1 MKAIIIYI
9 STHGTTE
16 KLAKK
21 IADSIEYQCDLYNLK
36 QGGKLN
42 LADYDMVFL
51 GGSIHA
57 GSIQRKM
64 KKFIQKN
71 REVLLQKK
79 LGLFLSCMMKGDKAI
94 EQFNNAFPED
104 LRQHAF
110 ATACL
115 GGEFLFEKMNFFQKA
130 IVKKVAKI
138 QESKSELDEKEM
150 QHFVEKLK
158 AVL

>member
-21 IADSIEYQCDLYNLK
+21 IAESFEYPCDMYNLR
-36 QGGKLN
+36 QGGNLKLGE
-42 LADYDMVFL
+42 YHMIFL

-64 KKFIQKN
+64 KKFINKN
-71 REVLLQKK
+71 RTVLLQKK

-104 LRQHAF
+104 IRQHAF

-130 IVKKVAKI
+130 IVKKVAKF
-138 QESKSELDEKEM
+138 QKSKSELDEKEM
-150 QHFVEKLK
+150 QQFTEKLK
-158 AVL
+158 SIM

>member
-21 IADSIEYQCDLYNLK
+21 IAESIEYPSDLYNLK
-36 QGGKLN
+36 EGGNVN
-42 LADYDMVFL
+42 LADYDMIFL

-64 KKFIQKN
+64 KKFIRKN
-71 REVLLQKK
+71 RTVLLQKK

-138 QESKSELDEKEM
+138 NESKSELDEKEM
-150 QHFVEKLK
+150 QQFTEKLK
-158 AVL
+158 SVM